1 MRTSAKFFSL
11 FAICSSL
18 LLVGCGGGSVD
29 IGVTIEDPPRP
40 AFDIILRVNALDV
53 PGVDLLP
60 GQMQTVHTQAG
71 NSFELES
78 SSPVSWRLIVDG
90 ATINAAVNGTVLS
103 NGAAI
108 MPKQITNFNY
118 AATTS
123 GRGFLS
129 APVNVT
135 LVATSLADSRKQAQM
150 NIVLTN

>member
-1 MRTSAKFFSL
+1 MRASAKSFGL
-11 FAICSSL
+11 LAICGSL
-18 LLVGCGGGSVD
+18 LLLGCGGGSVD
-29 IGVTIEDPPRP
+29 VGIAIEDPPEP
-40 AFDIILRVNALDV
+40 AFGIILAVNSQQV

-71 NSFELES
+71 NSFELQS
-78 SSPVSWRLIVDG
+78 DSAVSWRLIVDG

-108 MPKQITNFNY
+108 VPKKITNVNY

-123 GRGFLS
+123 ARGFLS

-135 LVATSLADSRKQAQM
+135 LVATSLADPRKQAQM
-150 NIVLTN
+150 NIILTN